1 MRHLCPQGKAGRT
14 GLQIVGYFCCSVVW
28 HDWSD
33 LAAAA
38 VVFVRHFV
46 AQSLSCVWLFATP
59 RTIACQASLSFTISQ
74 NLLKLKRIDDAI
86 QPSHPLLPTS
96 PTAFCLSRHQR
107 LFQWIGSSHHLAKF
121 LELQLLASVLPMN
134 IRGWFPLGLT
144 YLISLQSKRLS
155 RIFSNTTVQQH
166 QFFSTQPSL
175 WSNSHIRTWLLE
187 KP

>member
-1 MRHLCPQGKAGRT
+1 MCVCVFSHSAMSDSLWPMD
-14 GLQIVGYFCCSVVW
+14 CSK
-28 HDWSD
+28 
-33 LAAAA
+33 
-38 VVFVRHFV
+38 
-46 AQSLSCVWLFATP
+46 P
-59 RTIACQASLSFTISQ
+59 ASSTLHC
-74 NLLKLKRIDDAI
+74 LLEFSKTHVHRFSDAI
-86 QPSHPLLPTS
+86 QSSHLLLPTS

-175 WSNSHIRTWLLE
+175 WSNSHIRTWPLG
-187 KP
+187 KPQLWPLSAKWCLCFLMCCLALS

>member
-1 MRHLCPQGKAGRT
+1 MINKYWMNVWILHSLFYVVGIIYCCCLVSRSCLTLCYP
-14 GLQIVGYFCCSVVW
+14 V
-28 HDWSD
+28 DWSK
-33 LAAAA
+33 
-38 VVFVRHFV
+38 
-46 AQSLSCVWLFATP
+46 P
-59 RTIACQASLSFTISQ
+59 ASSTLHC
-74 NLLKLKRIDDAI
+74 LLEFSKTHVHRFSDAI
-86 QPSHPLLPTS
+86 QSSHLLLPTS

-175 WSNSHIRTWLLE
+175 WSNSHIHIWLLE